1 LALIDYA
8 ERLND
13 SKVNA
18 LIKQGADYMLRHNM
32 YLRLSSDTPICR
44 HITDIMMPQSYALS
58 LTDIVYI
65 IGKTGLKEEFGA
77 ASVTRLLKEK
87 QVAPNEWKID
97 YQYKYKGYVPF
108 EGRRKASEW
117 ISSLFPIWL
126 GQHKS
131 NKCDTK

>member
-1 LALIDYA
+1 
-8 ERLND
+8 
-13 SKVNA
+13 
-18 LIKQGADYMLRHNM
+18 MLRHNM